1 MGQRRT
7 MIGPMVA
14 VMAVVACVACV
25 ACVAGCGEGVLP
37 AEPEAPADPEMKSLE
52 VTATAYTSSRK
63 QTDST
68 PYVSA
73 FNQRLQPGDKV
84 IAVSRDLEAMGLT
97 RGTEV
102 TIEGLEGTYLV
113 ADRTNK
119 RWKKRIDLYMG
130 DDRKAALE
138 WGKQRVTI
146 HWPADS

>member
-1 MGQRRT
+1 MRSFRNLALALLCVVLGMASLTACGDSQT
-7 MIGPMVA
+7 PGPDEP
-14 VMAVVACVACV
+14 
-25 ACVAGCGEGVLP
+25 AGESP
-37 AEPEAPADPEMKSLE
+37 DMRSLE

-68 PYVSA
+68 PYISA

-102 TIEGLEGTYLV
+102 RIEGLEGTYRV

-130 DDRKAALE
+130 NDREAALE

-146 HWPADS
+146 HWPADP